1 MQVLMTLEK
10 NGRTDQ
16 SHGSQAEGTGLGP
29 AERRETF
36 LVNMEKEA
44 EIGEVFPEGC
54 EVCGREA
61 RLGWELLLFPVTCE
75 KGLWVR
81 HGQPWA
87 LWSA

>member
-1 MQVLMTLEK
+1 MQVLMTLER
-10 NGRTDQ
+10 NGRADQ

-54 EVCGREA
+54 EVCG
-61 RLGWELLLFPVTCE
+61 
-75 KGLWVR
+75 KGSQAWM
-81 HGQPWA
+81 GA
-87 LWSA
+87 LAVPGHL